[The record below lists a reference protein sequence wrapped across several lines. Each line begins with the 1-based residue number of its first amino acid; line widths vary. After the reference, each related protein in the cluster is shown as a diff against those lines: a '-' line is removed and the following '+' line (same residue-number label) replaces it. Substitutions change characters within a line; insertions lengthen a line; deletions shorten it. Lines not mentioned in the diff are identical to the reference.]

1 MDVDSA
7 ASSAPAVPSDMAEL
21 LHMFVA
27 SAGDSTTCTFT
38 EDTAIKYMYAGSI
51 KMLFERG
58 LLESPALYHGRPL
71 GW

>member
-1 MDVDSA
+1 
-7 ASSAPAVPSDMAEL
+7 MAEL